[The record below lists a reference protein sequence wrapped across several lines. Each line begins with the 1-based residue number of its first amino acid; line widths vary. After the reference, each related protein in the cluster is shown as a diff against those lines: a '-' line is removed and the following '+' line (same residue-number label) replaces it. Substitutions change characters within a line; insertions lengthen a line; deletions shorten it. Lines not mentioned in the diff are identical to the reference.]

1 MTTDEIIE
9 TAIQGHASTRDAIRW
24 AIVQEREAC
33 AKLVEADGLA
43 RGEYGYMLTKA
54 ATRIRAR
61 GAFVHASD
69 MSQERVDETAKSKQ
83 EPVAWSVFDKRTGKH
98 WYTNDSK
105 GIASGYAE
113 HYGHR
118 EPDGSSSMVVMPL
131 YPAPVHAIEQAESLD
146 KLVAEN
152 QRLGLY
158 DSPKREWVG
167 LTDEEIKEIIGPWGD
182 THIKGYT
189 RKLFDQ
195 IEAKLKERNT

>member
-69 MSQERVDETAKSKQ
+69 MSQERVDETAKDRQ
-83 EPVAWSVFDKRTGKH
+83 EWAMQQ
-98 WYTNDSK
+98 
-105 GIASGYAE
+105 
-113 HYGHR
+113 
-118 EPDGSSSMVVMPL
+118 MV
-131 YPAPVHAIEQAESLD
+131 D
-146 KLVAEN
+146 EN

-158 DSPKREWVG
+158 V
-167 LTDEEIKEIIGPWGD
+167 KEKNCPSAD
-182 THIKGYT
+182 
-189 RKLFDQ
+189 
-195 IEAKLKERNT
+195 